1 MTALKR
7 RDTDPA
13 RRLEELR
20 KAYEH
25 LRAERIRAESDVKR
39 LSQELEQAC
48 EQARAEFG
56 TDDAAQIAQ
65 LIDKTDDHNRKLVDE
80 FTTLIRDIEARLQS
94 LGEER

>member
-1 MTALKR
+1 MTELKR

-39 LSQELEQAC
+39 LIEE
-48 EQARAEFG
+48 
-56 TDDAAQIAQ
+56 
-65 LIDKTDDHNRKLVDE
+65 TDDHNRKLVDE
-80 FTTLIRDIEARLQS
+80 FSTLIHDIEARLQS